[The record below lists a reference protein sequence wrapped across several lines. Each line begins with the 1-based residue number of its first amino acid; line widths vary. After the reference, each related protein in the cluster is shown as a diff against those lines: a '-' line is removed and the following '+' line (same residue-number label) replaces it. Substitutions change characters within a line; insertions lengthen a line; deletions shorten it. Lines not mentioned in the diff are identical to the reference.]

1 MHFSDS
7 LLRYRPH
14 DREEDDTLHRML
26 RLWQEDGERAF
37 TRENTAAHF
46 TSAGFLVNAAR
57 THTLMIYHRIY
68 RSWSWTGGHADGETD
83 LLQTALREA
92 REETGLALVTAL
104 SEEPVS
110 LDILPVP
117 AHEKRGQPVAAHL
130 HYNAAYALLA
140 DEAAPLRQNV
150 EETLGVRW
158 LPLAQLPQYCSE
170 PEMLP
175 VYDKIIRRI
184 REL

>member
-1 MHFSDS
+1 MDIIQEIKNYVP
-7 LLRYRPH
+7 LCPQEQRDKAGILRFLAGNP
-14 DREEDDTLHRML
+14 D
-26 RLWQEDGERAF
+26 AF
-37 TRENTAAHF
+37 ERENLTAHMTA
-46 TSAGFLVNAAR
+46 SAWVLSPDRRQVV
-57 THTLMIYHRIY
+57 MVYHNLY
-68 RSWSWTGGHADGETD
+68 HSWSWTGGHADGETD